1 MVVTARPR
9 RWFTHRAGVVMRK
22 IRHIAVALMVM
33 LLAVMT
39 GSLST
44 VSAHAVLDSSSPA
57 ASTVLEESP
66 SEIRLSF
73 NEPVESSLLEIRLFG
88 ADLNEIEMSNAQ
100 RGAQNPAIVTANVPT
115 LDNGVYVVVWRVMST
130 DGHPATGAF
139 PFEIGRTTSGTGSD
153 LVAQILSGLDTSS
166 PLKTPLTIARFVA
179 FFALVTLVG
188 ALVLTWGTPLM
199 TSVRM
204 RQMFSTSVIGLAIGS
219 VGILLLQGAYATG
232 RSWGAIFDIDLLADV
247 LSTRIGVA
255 SMVRFA
261 AIVAWGVLFM
271 FLHRART
278 ALWQNTAV
286 IVAAVSILTFSVSG
300 HPSAGSLPGVFVLLD
315 AVHFGAIA
323 LWVGGLIA
331 MFFLRHEPSVD
342 VQRFSRLATRA
353 LPVVVLTG
361 VAQAA
366 HLMDGVGD
374 LFSTTYGQLLVAKVA
389 VVAVVVLS
397 GAAARQRIAD
407 NSVTPIQSIL
417 KFDALLI
424 VAVLALTSVLVGTPP
439 GSTDNPA
446 DKIFSSTQIQG
457 DVLADFTVVP
467 ARVGAAEVH
476 VILTPPG
483 GALTPVQDATVTFSL
498 PARQI
503 PAIPVAM
510 IELGPNHWTGVVQ
523 FPFLGEWEMK
533 VQVEPTPGAIVSYTA
548 TVSVT
553 G

>member
-1 MVVTARPR
+1 MR
-9 RWFTHRAGVVMRK
+9 RT
-22 IRHIAVALMVM
+22 RHMAVALIVM

-39 GSLST
+39 ASTST
-44 VSAHAVLDSSSPA
+44 VSAHAVLDASSPA

-66 SEIRLSF
+66 SEIRLTF
-73 NEPVESSLLEIRLFG
+73 NEAVESSLLEIRLFG
-88 ADLNEIEMSNAQ
+88 ADQNELDISDAQ
-100 RGAQNPAIVTANVPT
+100 RGAQNTAVVTASVPT
-115 LDNGVYVVVWRVMST
+115 LDDGVYVVVWRVMSA

-139 PFEIGRTTSGTGSD
+139 PFEIGRTTSGTGAD
-153 LVAQILSGLDTSS
+153 LVAQILSGLDTAS

-179 FFALVTLVG
+179 FFALVALVG
-188 ALVLTWGTPLM
+188 ALVLAWGTPML

-204 RQMFSTSVIGLAIGS
+204 RQIFSISIIALAIGS

-232 RSWGAIFDIDLLADV
+232 RSWDAVFDADLLADV

-255 SMVRFA
+255 SLVRFA
-261 AIVAWGVLFM
+261 AIVAWGVLFLL
-271 FLHRART
+271 LHRATT
-278 ALWQNTAV
+278 ALWHNSAV
-286 IVAAVSILTFSVSG
+286 IVAAVSVLTFSVSG
-300 HPSAGSLPGVFVLLD
+300 HPSAGSLPIVFVLVD

-323 LWVGGLIA
+323 VWVGGLVA
-331 MFFLRHEPSVD
+331 MFFLRHEPGVD

-361 VAQAA
+361 VAQAM

-374 LFSTTYGQLLVAKVA
+374 LSSTTYGQLLVAKV
-389 VVAVVVLS
+389 VVIAIVVLS

-424 VAVLALTSVLVGTPP
+424 VVVLALTSVLVGTPP

-457 DVLADFTVVP
+457 DVLADLTVVP

-483 GALTPVQDATVTFSL
+483 GALAPVLDATVQFSL
-498 PARQI
+498 PARNI

-523 FPFLGEWEMK
+523 FPFSGEWEMK
-533 VQVEPTPGAIVSYTA
+533 VQVEATPGAIVTYTA
-548 TVSVT
+548 TVAIT